1 MKGMKDR
8 LNVFFDMLKD
18 RELVIDSATFNRSKK
33 TLVSTSI
40 TLSIL
45 CLILEIALSPALM
58 MADNT
63 LGFKWLFRWVILSNI
78 LNGSILLTQ
87 FILLKVFAQNT
98 YKQAVVIASSLWGIC
113 TVIACQHYFFVPSQ
127 LIFFIP
133 ILLSIPVMKRRLIVL
148 VEVQCFFGMILSF
161 AVRYGDVTA
170 ERNFWQDFLISLV
183 YLVFFS
189 NIAYRLVCYLI
200 RTNEKTLEA
209 KRQAEIA
216 NSAKSDFLSN
226 MSHEIRTPINSV
238 LGMNEM
244 ILRESNE
251 EKIRKYAE
259 NIDNSGK
266 ILLSLIN
273 DILDLS
279 RIESGKVEIV
289 EDRYRLETLVSDC
302 VSMVGDRILKKNL
315 KFSVDC
321 DPDLPANLYGDSFR
335 VRQIIINLL
344 TNAAKYTK
352 EGSVTYSIKGTLD
365 GDRVRFVFSVKDTG
379 SGIREEDL
387 RKMYGRFER
396 FDLKE
401 NRNIEGTGLGLR
413 LSKNL
418 AQLMDGKLEVQS
430 EYGKGSEFSLV
441 ISQKILDKNGCIYT
455 GETGTD
461 GAAGMGTGDSGRTG
475 AVGYE
480 KIGTIDFLKDRASG
494 NQNKYQ
500 VLFKAPEA
508 KVLVV
513 DDVDMNLFVIENLLK
528 QTEMQVTLAD
538 CGDECVHKACEEE
551 FDLILIDHMMPGKDG
566 METFK
571 DIRAK
576 EESKNKTTP
585 CVMLTANA
593 FNGAREQY
601 EGAGFAGYI
610 TKPIEC
616 EKLER
621 TVSSLL
627 PAEKVQFNMG
637 AD

>member
-1 MKGMKDR
+1 MKGMKDKLKAFFNT
-8 LNVFFDMLKD
+8 LND
-18 RELVIDSATFNRSKK
+18 RELVIDSVTFNRSKK

-40 TLSIL
+40 TLSII
-45 CLILEIALSPALM
+45 CLILEVALTPALM
-58 MADNT
+58 MADKT

-78 LNGSILLTQ
+78 LNGLILLTQ
-87 FILLKVFAQNT
+87 GILLKVFTEDT
-98 YKQAVVIASSLWGIC
+98 YKQAIVIASSLWGIC
-113 TVIACQHYFFVPSQ
+113 TVIACQHYYFVPSQ

-133 ILLSIPVMKRRLIVL
+133 ILLSIPVMKRRLIIL
-148 VEVQCFFGMILSF
+148 VEGQCFFGMIMSF
-161 AVRYGDVTA
+161 VIRCGDATA
-170 ERNFWQDFLISLV
+170 ERNFWQDLIISIV

-189 NIAYRLVCYLI
+189 TIAYRLVCYLI

-279 RIESGKVEIV
+279 RIESGKVDIV
-289 EDRYRLETLVSDC
+289 EDRYRLESLVSDC
-302 VSMVGDRILKKNL
+302 VSMVGDRMAKKNL
-315 KFSVDC
+315 KFTVDC
-321 DPDLPANLYGDSFR
+321 DPELPANLYGDSFR
-335 VRQIIINLL
+335 VRQILINLL

-365 GDRVRFVFSVKDTG
+365 GDRMKLVFSVKDTG

-396 FDLKE
+396 FDLRE

-413 LSKNL
+413 LSRNL
-418 AQLMDGKLEVQS
+418 AQLMDGILEVQS
-430 EYGKGSEFSLV
+430 EYGKGSEFSL
-441 ISQKILDKNGCIYT
+441 IIKQKILDRNGCIYT
-455 GETGTD
+455 GEKGTDESAGTGT
-461 GAAGMGTGDSGRTG
+461 
-475 AVGYE
+475 VGYE
-480 KIGTIDFLKDRASG
+480 KIGTVDFLKDRASG

-500 VLFKAPEA
+500 VLFRAPNA
-508 KVLVV
+508 RVLVV

-566 METFK
+566 MQTFRE
-571 DIRAK
+571 IRTK
-576 EESKNKTTP
+576 EESRNKTTP

-621 TVSSLL
+621 IVSGLL
-627 PAEKVQFNMG
+627 PAEKVQFSVG
-637 AD
+637 